1 MQTSTKQTEAITS
14 EQMALMAA
22 AAPSRQVARALQRR
36 AEKHNRKLL
45 KQEEMVVRRHL
56 VASRKANRPRVRPEP
71 VSYPAGE
78 DQRHDK
84 YLHASARRGRA
95 LRTALS
101 ARQ

>member
-1 MQTSTKQTEAITS
+1 MQTSTKQTDAITS

-45 KQEEMVVRRHL
+45 KQEEAAVRRHI
-56 VASRKANRPRVRPEP
+56 VSSRKANKPRARPER

-84 YLHASARRGRA
+84 YLHATARRGRA
-95 LRTALS
+95 MRMAM
-101 ARQ
+101 AR